1 MLSYFILFYILL
13 KYKQKSVLTQ
23 VLNGGIIR
31 LVREVYKRWDDMV
44 SKDSLMKIRQDVENY
59 VGQEICVKANV
70 GRNKCIERKGYIDST
85 YTNLFVF
92 RDSETDSKLSYSYSD
107 LVTNTLELS
116 LPTGEPITRYDFST
130 PKYTRL

>member
-1 MLSYFILFYILL
+1 MLPYFILFYILL

>member
-1 MLSYFILFYILL
+1 MKL
-13 KYKQKSVLTQ
+13 YKKLTLTVLIKSD
-23 VLNGGIIR
+23 IIR
-31 LVREVYKRWDDMV
+31 HMRGDSMV

-59 VGQEICVKANV
+59 IGQEICVKANV

-107 LVTNTLELS
+107 LVTNSLELS

>member
-1 MLSYFILFYILL
+1 MKHTYFLWFTTAT
-13 KYKQKSVLTQ
+13 K
-23 VLNGGIIR
+23 NDIIR
-31 LVREVYKRWDDMV
+31 ACVEIKSLNTKRELITMV

-59 VGQEICVKANV
+59 IGQEICVKANV

-116 LPTGEPITRYDFST
+116 LPSGEPITRYDFST

>member
-1 MLSYFILFYILL
+1 MTVEA
-13 KYKQKSVLTQ
+13 KSD
-23 VLNGGIIR
+23 IIR
-31 LVREVYKRWDDMV
+31 HVRELSKRLDFSQYEKLRGDNMV

>member
-13 KYKQKSVLTQ
+13 KYRQKRVLTQ

>member
-1 MLSYFILFYILL
+1 
-13 KYKQKSVLTQ
+13 
-23 VLNGGIIR
+23 
-31 LVREVYKRWDDMV
+31 MV

-59 VGQEICVKANV
+59 IGQEICVKANV

-92 RDSETDSKLSYSYSD
+92 RDSE
-107 LVTNTLELS
+107 
-116 LPTGEPITRYDFST
+116 GEPITRYDFST

>member
-1 MLSYFILFYILL
+1 
-13 KYKQKSVLTQ
+13 
-23 VLNGGIIR
+23 
-31 LVREVYKRWDDMV
+31 MV

-59 VGQEICVKANV
+59 VGQEKANV

-116 LPTGEPITRYDFST
+116 LPSGEPITRYDFST

>member
-1 MLSYFILFYILL
+1 MKHTYFLWFTTAT
-13 KYKQKSVLTQ
+13 K
-23 VLNGGIIR
+23 NDIIR
-31 LVREVYKRWDDMV
+31 ACVEIK
-44 SKDSLMKIRQDVENY
+44 SLNTK
-59 VGQEICVKANV
+59 KANV

-116 LPTGEPITRYDFST
+116 LPSGEPITRYDFST

>member
-1 MLSYFILFYILL
+1 
-13 KYKQKSVLTQ
+13 
-23 VLNGGIIR
+23 
-31 LVREVYKRWDDMV
+31 MV

-59 VGQEICVKANV
+59 IGQEICVKANV

-92 RDSETDSKLSYSYSD
+92 NSD

-116 LPTGEPITRYDFST
+116 LPSGEPITRYDFST

>member
-1 MLSYFILFYILL
+1 MLSYFVLFYILM
-13 KYKQKSVLTQ
+13 KYKWKTILTR

>member
-1 MLSYFILFYILL
+1 
-13 KYKQKSVLTQ
+13 
-23 VLNGGIIR
+23 
-31 LVREVYKRWDDMV
+31 MV

-85 YTNLFVF
+85 YT
-92 RDSETDSKLSYSYSD
+92 DSKLSYSYSD

>member
-1 MLSYFILFYILL
+1 
-13 KYKQKSVLTQ
+13 
-23 VLNGGIIR
+23 
-31 LVREVYKRWDDMV
+31 MV

-59 VGQEICVKANV
+59 IGQEICVKANV

-92 RDSETDSKLSYSYSD
+92 RDSET
-107 LVTNTLELS
+107 LELS
-116 LPTGEPITRYDFST
+116 LPSGEPITRYDFST

>member
-1 MLSYFILFYILL
+1 
-13 KYKQKSVLTQ
+13 
-23 VLNGGIIR
+23 
-31 LVREVYKRWDDMV
+31 MV

-92 RDSETDSKLSYSYSD
+92 TDSKLSYSYSD

-116 LPTGEPITRYDFST
+116 LPSGEPITRYDFST

>member
-1 MLSYFILFYILL
+1 
-13 KYKQKSVLTQ
+13 
-23 VLNGGIIR
+23 
-31 LVREVYKRWDDMV
+31 MV

-92 RDSETDSKLSYSYSD
+92 RDSEIK
-107 LVTNTLELS
+107 
-116 LPTGEPITRYDFST
+116 
-130 PKYTRL
+130 

>member
-1 MLSYFILFYILL
+1 
-13 KYKQKSVLTQ
+13 
-23 VLNGGIIR
+23 
-31 LVREVYKRWDDMV
+31 MV

-92 RDSETDSKLSYSYSD
+92 SY
-107 LVTNTLELS
+107 
-116 LPTGEPITRYDFST
+116 
-130 PKYTRL
+130 KYFGTKFTKWRTYHKI

>member
-1 MLSYFILFYILL
+1 MTLCT
-13 KYKQKSVLTQ
+13 KSD
-23 VLNGGIIR
+23 IIR
-31 LVREVYKRWDDMV
+31 HVRELSKRLDFSHYEKLRGDNMV

>member
-13 KYKQKSVLTQ
+13 KYRQKRVLTQ

-31 LVREVYKRWDDMV
+31 LVREVYKRRDDMV